1 VYDFVIVGAGSAG
14 CVLAARLTEDPAC
27 RVLLL
32 EAGPPDRKLEIRIPA
47 AFNKLFKTR
56 YDWAYETVPQE
67 HLDGRS
73 RFWPRGKTLGGS
85 SSLNAMMYV
94 RGNREDYDAW
104 ARLGNDGWG
113 YDDVLPYFRRSE
125 NFEGG
130 PTAERGGAGPLNV
143 AQLRDL
149 NPATEAFLRAAQE
162 VGIPRNDDVN
172 GSEQDGVNATQ
183 VTQKR
188 GRRWSAAD
196 AYLRPARKRRNLTVE
211 TGALA
216 QRVRFEGRR
225 AIGVDYLVGDQTR
238 RADATREV
246 IVAGG
251 AINSP
256 QLLML
261 SGIGPADQ
269 LRAHQIP
276 VVHELPGVG
285 QHLLDHLAVVS
296 IVECNEPVTLA
307 AAESLRNVGRFLVSG
322 RGMLTSNVAEACAF
336 VRSREGIAAPDLE
349 LVFAPVT
356 FLEHGLEP
364 VTGHGL
370 TIGAVALQPRSV
382 GTLTLESADPCRP
395 PRIDP
400 AYLSDDAGDDL
411 RVLIEGM
418 RRAQEIFAAPA
429 FARYVG
435 APMHPSPIPADDAA
449 AARHVRR
456 YAETLY
462 HPVGTCAMGN
472 GPDAVVDPTLRVHG
486 IEHLRVVDASVMPTI
501 PRGHTHASTVM
512 IAEKAS
518 DLIKHDVP
526 AGELRRP

>member
-1 VYDFVIVGAGSAG
+1 VYDYVIVGAGSAG

-56 YDWAYETVPQE
+56 YDWAYETVPQV
-67 HLDGRS
+67 HLDGRP

-94 RGNREDYDAW
+94 RGNREDYDEW
-104 ARLGNDGWG
+104 ARLGNDGWS

-125 NFEGG
+125 TYEHGS
-130 PTAERGGAGPLNV
+130 TAERGGDGPLNV
-143 AQLRDL
+143 GDLRDL
-149 NPATEAFLRAAQE
+149 NPTTEAFLRAAQE
-162 VGIPRNDDVN
+162 VGIACNPDVN
-172 GSEQDGVNATQ
+172 ASEQDGVNATQ

-216 QRVRFEGRR
+216 QRVRFEGQR
-225 AIGVDYLVGDQTR
+225 AVGVDYVTDDRVR
-238 RADATREV
+238 RVDATREV
-246 IVAGG
+246 ILAGG

-261 SGIGPADQ
+261 SGIGPADHLGQ
-269 LRAHQIP
+269 HGIP
-276 VVHELPGVG
+276 VVHDLPGVG
-285 QHLLDHLAVVS
+285 QHLLDHLA
-296 IVECNEPVTLA
+296 IVNIVQCNEPVTLA
-307 AAESLRNVGRFLVSG
+307 SAESFRNLGRFLVSG

-336 VRSREGIAAPDLE
+336 VRSREGLSAPDLE

-356 FLEHGLEP
+356 FVDHGLQP

-370 TIGAVALQPRSV
+370 TIGAVALQPQSV
-382 GTLTLESADPCRP
+382 GTLTLESADASSP

-400 AYLSDDAGDDL
+400 AYLSDDANEDL
-411 RVLIEGM
+411 RVLVEGM
-418 RRAQEIFAAPA
+418 RRAREIFAAPA
-429 FARYVG
+429 FARYAG
-435 APMHPSPIPADDAA
+435 APTHPPATPADDAEA
-449 AARHVRR
+449 ADHVRR
-456 YAETLY
+456 HAESLY
-462 HPVGTCAMGN
+462 HPVGTCAMGK
-472 GPDAVVDPTLRVHG
+472 GPDAVVDANLRVHG
-486 IEHLRVVDASVMPTI
+486 VEHLRVVDASVMPTI

-512 IAEKAS
+512 IAEKGS
-518 DLIKHDVP
+518 DLIRQV
-526 AGELRRP
+526 

>member
-1 VYDFVIVGAGSAG
+1 MEEERGGGYDYVIVGAGSAG

-67 HLDGRS
+67 HLDGRP

-94 RGNREDYDAW
+94 RGNRVDYDTW
-104 ARLGNDGWG
+104 AELGNDGWG

-130 PTAERGGAGPLNV
+130 STAERGAGGPLNV
-143 AQLRDL
+143 AELRDP

-162 VGIPRNDDVN
+162 VGIPCNDDVN
-172 GSEQDGVNATQ
+172 GAVQDGVNATQ

-196 AYLRPARKRRNLTVE
+196 AYLRPARKRPNLTVE
-211 TGALA
+211 TGAFA
-216 QRVRFEGRR
+216 RRVRFDGRR
-225 AIGVDYLVGDQTR
+225 AVGVDYVVGDQAR
-238 RADATREV
+238 RADASREV

-261 SGIGPADQ
+261 SGVGPADQ
-269 LRAHQIP
+269 LRAHGIP
-276 VVHELPGVG
+276 LVHELPGVG

-296 IVECNEPVTLA
+296 IVACNEPVTLA
-307 AAESLRNVGRFLVSG
+307 AAQSVRNVGRFLLSG
-322 RGMLTSNVAEACAF
+322 RGMLTSNVAEANAF
-336 VRSREGIAAPDLE
+336 VRSRDGLPAPDLE

-356 FLEHGLEP
+356 FLDHGLEAP
-364 VTGHGL
+364 TDHGL

-382 GTLTLESADPCRP
+382 GTLTLESADPSSP

-400 AYLSDDAGDDL
+400 AYLSDDAGEDL
-411 RVLIEGM
+411 RVLVEGM
-418 RRAQEIFAAPA
+418 RRAREIFAAPA

-435 APMHPSPIPADDAA
+435 APTYPAPFPDDDAA

-456 YAETLY
+456 YAESLY

-472 GPDAVVDPTLRVHG
+472 GPDAVVDANLRVHG
-486 IEHLRVVDASVMPTI
+486 VEQLRVVDASVMPTI

-518 DLIKHDVP
+518 DLLKHSG
-526 AGELRRP
+526 A

>member
-1 VYDFVIVGAGSAG
+1 
-14 CVLAARLTEDPAC
+14 
-27 RVLLL
+27 
-32 EAGPPDRKLEIRIPA
+32 
-47 AFNKLFKTR
+47 
-56 YDWAYETVPQE
+56 
-67 HLDGRS
+67 
-73 RFWPRGKTLGGS
+73 
-85 SSLNAMMYV
+85 MYV
-94 RGNREDYDAW
+94 RGNRVDYDAW
-104 ARLGNDGWG
+104 AALGNDGWS

-125 NFEGG
+125 NFERG
-130 PTAERGGAGPLNV
+130 PTAERGAGGPLNV
-143 AQLRDL
+143 AELRDL

-196 AYLRPARKRRNLTVE
+196 AYLKPARKRRNLTVE

-216 QRVRFEGRR
+216 RRVRFEGRR
-225 AIGVDYLVGDQTR
+225 AVGVDYVVDNEAR

-246 IVAGG
+246 IVSGG

-261 SGIGPADQ
+261 SGVGPADQ
-269 LRAHQIP
+269 LRAHGIP

-296 IVECNEPVTLA
+296 IVACNEPVTLA
-307 AAESLRNVGRFLVSG
+307 AAESFRNLGRFLLSG

-336 VRSREGIAAPDLE
+336 VRSRDGLSAPDLE

-356 FLEHGLEP
+356 FLEHGLDP
-364 VTGHGL
+364 PTGHGL
-370 TIGAVALQPRSV
+370 TIGAVALQPQSV
-382 GTLTLESADPCRP
+382 GTLTLESADPSCP

-400 AYLSDDAGDDL
+400 GYLSDDAGEDL
-411 RVLIEGM
+411 RVLVEGM
-418 RRAQEIFAAPA
+418 RRAREIFAAPA
-429 FARYVG
+429 FSRYAG
-435 APMHPSPIPADDAA
+435 APTYPAPLPRDDAEA
-449 AARHVRR
+449 AQHVRR
-456 YAETLY
+456 YAESLY

-472 GPDAVVDPTLRVHG
+472 GPDAVVDSSLRVHG

-518 DLIKHDVP
+518 DL
-526 AGELRRP
+526 LRGSTP

>member
-1 VYDFVIVGAGSAG
+1 VYDYLIVGAGSAG

-32 EAGPPDRKLEIRIPA
+32 EAGPPDRKLEIKIPA

-56 YDWAYETVPQE
+56 YDWAYETVPQQ
-67 HLDGRS
+67 HLDGRP

-94 RGNREDYDAW
+94 RGNRVDYDTW
-104 ARLGNDGWG
+104 AALGNDGWG

-125 NFEGG
+125 NFERG
-130 PTAERGGAGPLNV
+130 PTAERGAGGPLNV
-143 AQLRDL
+143 AELRDL
-149 NPATEAFLRAAQE
+149 NPASEAFLQAAQE
-162 VGIPRNDDVN
+162 VGIPRNDDIN
-172 GSEQDGVNATQ
+172 GAVQDGVDATQ

-196 AYLRPARKRRNLTVE
+196 AYLRPARKRGNLTVE

-216 QRVRFEGRR
+216 QRVRFDGRR
-225 AIGVDYLVGDQTR
+225 AVGVDYVVGEQAR

-261 SGIGPADQ
+261 SGVGPADQ
-269 LRAHQIP
+269 LRAHGIP
-276 VVHELPGVG
+276 LVHELPGVG

-296 IVECNEPVTLA
+296 IVACNEPVTLA
-307 AAESLRNVGRFLVSG
+307 AAQSVRNVGRFLLSG
-322 RGMLTSNVAEACAF
+322 RGMLTSNVAEAAAF
-336 VRSREGIAAPDLE
+336 VRSRDALPAPDLE

-356 FLEHGLEP
+356 FLDHGLEAP
-364 VTGHGL
+364 TDHGL

-382 GTLTLESADPCRP
+382 GALTLASADPSSP

-400 AYLSDDAGDDL
+400 NYLSDDGGEDL
-411 RVLIEGM
+411 RVLVEGM
-418 RRAQEIFAAPA
+418 HRAREIFAAPA
-429 FARYVG
+429 FTRYVG
-435 APMHPSPIPADDAA
+435 APTYPAPSPADDEEAA
-449 AARHVRR
+449 QHVRR
-456 YAETLY
+456 YAESLY

-472 GPDAVVDPTLRVHG
+472 GPDAVVDASLRVHG
-486 IEHLRVVDASVMPTI
+486 VEQLRVVDASVMPTI

-518 DLIKHDVP
+518 DLLKE
-526 AGELRRP
+526 GR